1 MKKVQMKR
9 GAGREV
15 EQGPTA
21 LNYNPE
27 FRQGSIW
34 RNFDFNTGEA
44 IKGQHFDV
52 NIRRAA

>member
-1 MKKVQMKR
+1 LVVKKVEMKG

-27 FRQGSIW
+27 FRY
-34 RNFDFNTGEA
+34 
-44 IKGQHFDV
+44 
-52 NIRRAA
+52 